1 MKITPGPAPKKKTLS
16 KSLKKAFPIVA
27 IGASSG
33 GLDAISQLLKNLN
46 SNTGMAFIIVQ
57 HLSASHKSFLP
68 TILSKVTKMEV
79 QEIDNMEEIRPNNVY
94 VIPNDKGIA
103 VTNGHIK
110 LIPRAKAG
118 TSVSIDILFTS
129 LAETHKENVMGVI
142 LSGNAN
148 DGTVGL
154 KAIKAAGG
162 ITFAQDDSAQA
173 SSMPSSAIASGAV
186 DFILSPKEIARKLVH
201 FSKNG
206 LRLKAKQKT
215 SKEKNENADSATDLK
230 NIFAILHKETGVDF
244 SHYKTASIKR
254 RLDHKMLQNGTK
266 TIKEYAKLLQKQST
280 EAKGLSKDLLI
291 NVTNFFRDPETFRYL
306 KSTVLPDLLKSKK
319 ADQTLRIWIPACSTG
334 EEVFSIA
341 MILCELQSTKSKK
354 VPVQIFATDLSDQAI
369 RHARQGEYT
378 ESDISKVSGE
388 RIARFFTKTGDNYQI
403 SKKIREMCVF
413 APHNLLSDPPFFRID
428 FISCRNL
435 MIYFDAAAQKKVLAT
450 LHFAL
455 NDGGILLL
463 GKSETIG
470 ISSPFFSHA
479 HAKLKIYTRKKNLGK
494 RKLPELL
501 PRFRNKP
508 PRAVKPAAAKNISES
523 PELDEAINSHLL
535 SRYMPACAII
545 NKDMEILQFRG
556 ETSLYLSH
564 PSGKASL
571 NILKMMR
578 PEFSFELRNAISKAI
593 KTKKPV
599 HKSGIEIQI
608 DSIYRLM
615 SIEVNPL
622 KIEWDEPLLLIV
634 FTFQEQVEKYI
645 ENEKDRK
652 HNATLKDKRIKKL
665 TEELSNARS
674 EMHSVIQSQETA
686 YEELQA
692 ANEEVV
698 STSEE
703 FQTLN
708 EELETSKEEIE
719 ASNEE
724 LISTNQ
730 ELHLR
735 NELLS
740 ESYNY
745 SEAIIA
751 TIHEPMIILDE
762 KLHVKS
768 ASKSFY
774 KKFHTTKEATEG
786 ISFFKLGNK
795 QWNIP
800 ELHSLL
806 KDVVSKNTD
815 FDNFE
820 VTHTFPGI
828 GEKIMLLNAHRI
840 LQKNHREQLTLLA
853 IDDITERSRNY
864 IREKEL
870 LNRDINYHK
879 KDKEELEK
887 AVKRR
892 TRVIEQKNKEL
903 EIVNRD
909 LTTFTYISSH
919 DLQEPLRKIQNFVT
933 CILQEEEKNLSAT
946 GKEYFV
952 RMRKTAKRMQALIED
967 LLTYSR
973 AKSADYKF
981 EDVPLNP
988 LIDDLLKELEELL
1001 NEKKAVVK
1009 ISPLGHVNIIPFQ
1022 FCQVIQNLLT
1032 NSLKFSKKNVP
1043 PHITI
1048 KSRMVEGSGVSD
1060 AGLSPKVKYLNIIY
1074 TDNGIGFSPNYNER
1088 VFEVFQRLHSFDQYA
1103 GTGIGLAICKRIVE
1117 NHRGAI
1123 TADGKPGKGVR
1134 FDIYLPVD

>member
-1 MKITPGPAPKKKTLS
+1 MKPASGPSKKKIPS
-16 KSLKKAFPIVA
+16 KPLKKAFPIVA

-33 GLDAISQLLKNLN
+33 GLDAISLLLKNLKPD
-46 SNTGMAFIIVQ
+46 TGMAFIIVQ
-57 HLSASHKSFLP
+57 HLSAEHKSFLP
-68 TILSKVTKMEV
+68 TILSKVTKMNV
-79 QEIDNMEEIRPNNVY
+79 QEIDDMEQMLPDNIY
-94 VIPNDKGIA
+94 VIPNNKGIK
-103 VTNGHIK
+103 VSNKYIK
-110 LIPRAKAG
+110 LIPRSKTG
-118 TSVSIDILFTS
+118 LSVSIDILFSS
-129 LAETHKENVMGVI
+129 LAKTHKENVMGVI

-148 DGTVGL
+148 DGTEGL

-173 SSMPSSAIASGAV
+173 GSMPASAIASGVV
-186 DFILSPKEIARKLVH
+186 DFILSPKEIGRKLVH

-206 LRLKAKQKT
+206 LLLK
-215 SKEKNENADSATDLK
+215 SKIPKERNEKPDDPAELK
-230 NIFAILHKETGVDF
+230 NIFTILHKETGVDF

-254 RLDHKMLQNGTK
+254 RLDHKMLQRGTK
-266 TIKEYAKLLQKQST
+266 SIKEYAKLLQKQNK

-291 NVTNFFRDPETFRYL
+291 NVTAFFRDPETFLHL
-306 KSTVLPDLLKSKK
+306 KNTVLLQLLRNKK
-319 ADQTLRIWIPACSTG
+319 EDNTLRIWVPACSTG
-334 EEVFSIA
+334 QEAFSIA
-341 MILCELQSTKSKK
+341 MILCELQETRSKK

-369 RHARQGEYT
+369 RHARQGEYS
-378 ESDISKVSGE
+378 ENDMRKVSKE
-388 RIARFFTKTGDNYQI
+388 RISRFFTKTGDTYQI

-435 MIYFDAAAQKKVLAT
+435 LIYFDISAQKKVLAT
-450 LHFAL
+450 FHYAL
-455 NDGGILLL
+455 NDGGVLLL

-470 ISSPFFSHA
+470 VSSPYFSQSHPRV
-479 HAKLKIYTRKKNLGK
+479 KIYSRKKNGGK

-501 PRFRNKP
+501 PRFRNTIQHPIKP
-508 PRAVKPAAAKNISES
+508 SQAKNTSDS
-523 PELDEAINSHLL
+523 PELDEAINSYLL
-535 SRYMPACAII
+535 SHYMPACVII

-556 ETSLYLSH
+556 AASLYLSH

-578 PEFSFELRNAISKAI
+578 PEFSFELRNAITKAI

-608 DSIYRLM
+608 ASAYRMM

-622 KIEWDEPLLLIV
+622 KADWDEPLLLVV
-634 FTFQEQVEKYI
+634 FTFREQVEKYI
-645 ENEKDRK
+645 ESDKDRK
-652 HNATLKDKRIKKL
+652 HSSTLKDKKIKKL
-665 TEELSNARS
+665 SEELSNARA
-674 EMHSVIQSQETA
+674 EMHAVIQSQETA

-724 LISTNQ
+724 LITTNQ

-751 TIHEPMIILDE
+751 TIHEPMIILNE
-762 KLHVKS
+762 KLYVKS

-786 ISFFKLGNK
+786 ISFLKLGNK
-795 QWNIP
+795 QWDIP

-820 VTHTFPGI
+820 VKHTFPGI

-864 IREKEL
+864 IREKEM
-870 LNRDINYHK
+870 LNRDIRYHK
-879 KDKEELEK
+879 EDKEELEK

-892 TRVIEQKNKEL
+892 TRLIEQKNKEL
-903 EIVNRD
+903 EIVNKE

-933 CILQEEEKNLSAT
+933 VIMKEEEKNLSQT

-952 RMRKTAKRMQALIED
+952 RMKKTAKRMQSLIED

-973 AKSADYKF
+973 AKSGEQKF
-981 EDVPLNP
+981 ENKALNP
-988 LIDDLLKELEELL
+988 VIAEVASDFEDAFHG
-1001 NEKKAVVK
+1001 KKAK
-1009 ISPLGHVNIIPFQ
+1009 IDVASLGSADILESQ
-1022 FCQVIQNLLT
+1022 FRQVIHNLIS
-1032 NSLKFSKKNVP
+1032 NSIKFSKKKTP
-1043 PHITI
+1043 AHIRI
-1048 KSRMVEGSGVSD
+1048 KSKIVKGSSIKNDKIV
-1060 AGLSPKVKYLNIIY
+1060 AGKKYLNIIY
-1074 TDNGIGFSPNYNER
+1074 TDNGIGFSPQYSER
-1088 VFEVFQRLHSFDQYA
+1088 IFEVFQRLHSFDEYA
-1103 GTGIGLAICKRIVE
+1103 GTGIGLAICKRIIE
-1117 NHRGAI
+1117 NHHGLITAKGRLNRGA
-1123 TADGKPGKGVR
+1123 R
-1134 FDIYLPVD
+1134 FDIYLPLD